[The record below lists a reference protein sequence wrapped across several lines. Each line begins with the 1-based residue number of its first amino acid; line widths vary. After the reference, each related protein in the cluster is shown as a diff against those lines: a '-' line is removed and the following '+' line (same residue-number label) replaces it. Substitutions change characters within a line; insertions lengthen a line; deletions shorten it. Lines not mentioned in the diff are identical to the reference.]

1 MSNRARKQTVQEF
14 DKMAPQTH
22 TLLSALRARTT
33 VDCDTLDVSV
43 AESLGPFED
52 CTSNQA
58 IAYAE
63 LLHTHHADLVKASAA
78 SAREVSARF
87 VGIRVESLAVEICV
101 SGFFN
106 SRLVSSSMM
115 IWDSQ
120 EF

>member
-1 MSNRARKQTVQEF
+1 MS
-14 DKMAPQTH
+14 PQTH
-22 TLLSALRARTT
+22 TLLSALRARTI

-87 VGIRVESLAVEICV
+87 AGIRVESLAVEICV
-101 SGFFN
+101 SAFPVSLSVS
-106 SRLVSSSMM
+106 SRLFV
-115 IWDSQ
+115 DGVRGSQ
-120 EF
+120 EL